1 MDRGEPEPSGGGL
14 MISWRAITFA
24 PAIVAMFA
32 LALYFNN
39 SNDQFRG
46 LACLGATFALAMV
59 WLLLAAR
66 ASENPASPMRMF
78 IPRITAFIVLG
89 TAFLGATRWS
99 VDARITAME
108 AGFALFYIAAGWLAV
123 RSFDA
128 RHRRPELKV
137 VGGKKPPRRNGGKN
151 R

>member
-1 MDRGEPEPSGGGL
+1 MNRGEPEPSGGGL
-14 MISWRAITFA
+14 AISWRAITFA
-24 PAIVAMFA
+24 PTIVALFA
-32 LALYFNN
+32 LALYFSN

-66 ASENPASPMRMF
+66 ASENPASPIRMF

-108 AGFALFYIAAGWLAV
+108 AGFALFYIVAGWIAMHG
-123 RSFDA
+123 FDA
-128 RHRRPELKV
+128 RQRHPELKL
-137 VGGKKPPRRNGGKN
+137 VGGKHPPRRNGG
-151 R
+151 RAR